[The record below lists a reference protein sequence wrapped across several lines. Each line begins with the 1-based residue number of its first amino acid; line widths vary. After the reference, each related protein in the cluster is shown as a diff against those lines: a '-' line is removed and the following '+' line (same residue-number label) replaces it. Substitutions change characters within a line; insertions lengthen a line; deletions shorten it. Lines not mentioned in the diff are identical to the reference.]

1 VAVVVGEAGDVADA
15 GPVEEVAAEAA
26 LERRAGGGGDAEGG
40 EVERAREGEEGVLFG
55 VVWSGPSA
63 AAERGTVERQGL
75 RRWGLPGLRG
85 GGAAE
90 GSEVEVEAEEEAA
103 GGGEA
108 EAREEAARV
117 EMLERRRHGTG

>member
-26 LERRAGGGGDAEGG
+26 LERRAGGGGHAEGG
-40 EVERAREGEEGVLFG
+40 EVEGAREGEERVLFG
-55 VVWSGPSA
+55 VVWSGPPA

-75 RRWGLPGLRG
+75 RRWGLPGLR